1 MPLHSGVRW
10 RAVARPTRY
19 NPSMQYQLIIKFW
32 RQSLADEEFLA
43 TIEAEL
49 KQALGNAVE
58 LEGYDIS
65 SKEINLFMMTAEPR
79 DTFRRA
85 RSILEK
91 RGVVNGVSAAY
102 RLVGGA
108 RFISLWPLRSSRKFT
123 LP

>member
-10 RAVARPTRY
+10 RAGARPTRY

-32 RQSLADEEFLA
+32 RQSLADEGFLA

-58 LEGYDIS
+58 LEGYDVS
-65 SKEINLFMMTAEPR
+65 PKEINLFMMTAEPK
-79 DTFRRA
+79 DTFRRV
-85 RSILEK
+85 RNVLEK
-91 RGVVNGVSAAY
+91 IGVVNGVSAAY

-108 RFISLWPLRSSRKFT
+108 RFTSLWPLRATRKFT